1 MFYSD
6 LEFLAGLLQGSR
18 PLVLLQQHP
27 IVDLTSESWYIKREA
42 RRGII
47 NLHWGWPFWG

>member
-27 IVDLTSESWYIKREA
+27 IVDLTSESWYIKKGGSSWYYQLTKFEK
-42 RRGII
+42 
-47 NLHWGWPFWG
+47 